1 MPDDQPETPYLEL
14 LVRGAPAEAYER
26 PVLRARADKAP
37 ADRLAA
43 LERAK
48 LLALRVRGELEGRRR
63 REAELSALFET
74 AHDLAGLRDL
84 DAVLQAIVQRARSLL
99 GTEVAYLTLNDPTA
113 GDTYMRV
120 TDGSVSARFQQLRL
134 GMGEGLGGL
143 VAQTARPYVTESYF
157 HDPRFQHTGTI
168 DAGVR
173 DEGLVAILGV
183 PLLLGSGVI
192 GVLFAADRRARVF
205 EREQIALLGSFA
217 AHAAVAIDTA
227 HLLAETRTALT
238 ELEAANEIIRDRSGV
253 IERASD
259 VHDRLTELVLRG
271 GGVHDVAD
279 AVAEVLS
286 GSVEF
291 VEADEAPAAAVD
303 RSRADGRAVRDGEQ
317 DWVAAVSAGGELL
330 GALILRGHPRLDPVD
345 QRTLERAAMVTSLL
359 QLARRSAGE
368 AEQRVRGEL
377 LDDLLDAPDREP
389 RLLRERA
396 ARLRADLDAPHVVL
410 AASIDA
416 PGTGTPAAG
425 PGGPSAGGF
434 GGTPTGGFDGAFRCG
449 PGGAPGGGSGGTAG
463 GGSGGMPRS
472 GFGGASRS
480 GPGGAPGGGSG
491 STPRSGSNDA
501 PRSGPGGTHGSGSG
515 GRPGGGSGGAPVGG
529 SGGMPRSGFGG
540 ASRSGLGGTPGG
552 GPGGT
557 PGGGPGGAP
566 GDGPGGTP
574 GSGSGGAPVGGSGGM
589 PRSGSNDASR
599 SGPGGAPVG
608 GSGGMPTGGP
618 GGASRSG
625 SGGAAGSGAGGAHA
639 EDAAGRRRLWSA
651 ASHLAATR
659 HGLAATRDG
668 GTVLLL
674 PLAEGDTADALA
686 RRTARQ
692 LGTAVHAPVTV
703 GASAPVAA
711 PAGRPGEVA
720 AGYAEARRCLAA
732 LRALGRAG
740 QGAAVEDFG
749 FLGLLLAGT
758 RDGAP
763 DGTGVQDFV
772 TRTLGPVLDYDERRG
787 TELIRTLD
795 AYFAGGMSPAR
806 TKDALHVHVNTVAQ
820 RLERVGRLLGPDW
833 QSPARSLEIQLAL
846 RLHRLASA
854 LGY

>member
-1 MPDDQPETPYLEL
+1 MSDDRPEAPYLEL

-63 REAELSALFET
+63 REAELSALYET

-157 HDPRFQHTGTI
+157 HDPRFQHTHTI

-205 EREQIALLGSFA
+205 EREQTALLGSFA

-227 HLLAETRTALT
+227 HLLAETRTALA
-238 ELEAANEIIRDRSGV
+238 ELEAANEIIRDRSRV
-253 IERASD
+253 IERASE

-291 VEADEAPAAAVD
+291 LEVDEASAAAVD
-303 RSRADGRAVRDGEQ
+303 RSRVDGHAVRDGEE

-330 GALILRGHPRLDPVD
+330 GALVLRGHPRLDPMD

-377 LDDLLDAPDREP
+377 LDDLLDTPDREP

-396 ARLRADLDAPHVVL
+396 ARLRADLDTPHVVL
-410 AASIDA
+410 AAGIEA
-416 PGTGTPAAG
+416 PDTGTPAAG
-425 PGGPSAGGF
+425 PGG
-434 GGTPTGGFDGAFRCG
+434 TPVGS
-449 PGGAPGGGSGGTAG
+449 PGGAPGSG
-463 GGSGGMPRS
+463 P
-472 GFGGASRS
+472 GATPGSRS
-480 GPGGAPGGGSG
+480 GGAPGGGSG
-491 STPRSGSNDA
+491 SA
-501 PRSGPGGTHGSGSG
+501 P
-515 GRPGGGSGGAPVGG
+515 
-529 SGGMPRSGFGG
+529 
-540 ASRSGLGGTPGG
+540 
-552 GPGGT
+552 
-557 PGGGPGGAP
+557 
-566 GDGPGGTP
+566 
-574 GSGSGGAPVGGSGGM
+574 
-589 PRSGSNDASR
+589 
-599 SGPGGAPVG
+599 
-608 GSGGMPTGGP
+608 
-618 GGASRSG
+618 
-625 SGGAAGSGAGGAHA
+625 A
-639 EDAAGRRRLWSA
+639 EDAEGRRRLWSA
-651 ASHLAATR
+651 ASHLAVTR
-659 HGLAATRDG
+659 HGLAAARDG

-674 PLAEGDTADALA
+674 PLADGDTADALA

-692 LGTAVHAPVTV
+692 LGTAVHAAVTV
-703 GASAPVAA
+703 GASAPVPA
-711 PAGRPGEVA
+711 PAARPGEVA

-732 LRALGRAG
+732 LRVLGRAG
-740 QGAAVEDFG
+740 QGAAAEDFG

-758 RDGAP
+758 RESAP

-772 TRTLGPVLDYDERRG
+772 TRTVGAVIDYDERRG

-854 LGY
+854 VGY